1 MDEDLDVDLPEE
13 EVHLVEVDHLEE
25 AAEEEALLAVVA
37 DVVVDAE
44 VDVVADVVVEEAE
57 DVVAEGE

>member
-1 MDEDLDVDLPEE
+1 MDLPEE

-44 VDVVADVVVEEAE
+44 
-57 DVVAEGE
+57 GKLQ